1 MENKFT
7 FAKDLI
13 RDAGAFIKDNMVQDL
28 QIEEKTRFDDLVT
41 NLDKAT
47 QELLISRIK
56 AAYPDDNIMAEENN
70 VHHPIL
76 DGNVWVL
83 DPIDGTVNFVVQGAN
98 FAVMIAYYENG
109 KGQFG
114 LIYDVIND
122 VLYSG
127 GGQFDVC
134 ANDKQLSAYQDVALR
149 RTLIGCNAS
158 MFAGNYCGIRDLI
171 DQTLGVRVYGG
182 AGVSMACVMTGQLM
196 AYFSYIQ
203 PWDYAAAKIMGEKLG
218 YVLVTLDGK
227 EPDFTTRQKVMFVPE
242 KKLATIQSYLKP

>member
-1 MENKFT
+1 MDNKVT
-7 FAKDLI
+7 FAKALI
-13 RDAGAFIKDNMVQDL
+13 HAVGDFIKDNMVQDL

-47 QELLISRIK
+47 QELLITKIK
-56 AAYPDDNIMAEENN
+56 QAYPNDNIMAEENN
-70 VHHPIL
+70 IHHPIS

-114 LIYDVIND
+114 LIYDVAND
-122 VLYSG
+122 ILYSG
-127 GGQFDVC
+127 GGQFDVY
-134 ANDKQLSAYQDVALR
+134 ANDKQLTSYQDVALK

-158 MFAGNYCGIRDLI
+158 MFSCNYCGIRDLV

-182 AGVSMACVMTGQLM
+182 AGLSMAYVMTGQLL

-218 YVLVTLDGK
+218 YVLLTLDGK
-227 EPDFTTRQKVMFVPE
+227 EPDFATRQKVMFVP
-242 KKLATIQSYLKP
+242 KQKLSTIQTYLN